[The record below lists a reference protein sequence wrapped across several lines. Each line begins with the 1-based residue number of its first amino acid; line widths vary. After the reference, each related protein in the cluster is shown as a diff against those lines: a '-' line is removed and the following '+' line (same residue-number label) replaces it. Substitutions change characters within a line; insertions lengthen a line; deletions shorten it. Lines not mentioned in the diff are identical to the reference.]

1 MANIRIP
8 TEAEP
13 LVKYCRTAADA
24 VKQPIFATYA
34 DLVLFLAAYGYHCSA
49 GKRPRRM
56 KDGLKHPAP
65 VELEKFQENGERW
78 QIVNLLGLAVT
89 KGHEV
94 ARRMDELVAI
104 VEDLAAVGAVELSSM
119 LKQSNVE
126 QFPFDLAALL
136 ASPPTFKK

>member
-1 MANIRIP
+1 MATIRIP

-13 LVKYCRTAADA
+13 LVKYCRGAVDV

-34 DLVLFLAAYGYHCSA
+34 DLVLFIASYGYHCCA
-49 GKRPRRM
+49 GKRPKRLRE
-56 KDGLKHPAP
+56 GLKHPAP
-65 VELEKFQENGERW
+65 IELDVFQNNSDRW

-89 KGHEV
+89 EGHDV

-104 VEDLAAVGAVELSSM
+104 IEDLAAAGGAELSRM

-126 QFPFDLAALL
+126 QFPFDLAEIL
-136 ASPPTFKK
+136 SNPTPRKS